1 MTGRDRA
8 LPGDA
13 VLAAPP
19 AGWSLL
25 LGGDPVPR
33 SLGDCK
39 APQPSRGPILRQV
52 GAGPGAGHGHVYA
65 RRGASAAFLGITA
78 ARRGRAKRL

>member
-39 APQPSRGPILRQV
+39 APQPSRGPIPRQV
-52 GAGPGAGHGHVYA
+52 GAGPGASHSHVYA

-78 ARRGRAKRL
+78 ARLGRAERL